1 MNCRTTKISNTS
13 EQRDKNDISERT
25 IDSQENVATTI
36 MPNETRRR
44 LHSMTS
50 AAKNRGRKAVRW
62 GSS

>member
-13 EQRDKNDISERT
+13 EQRDKNDIPERS
-25 IDSQENVATTI
+25 IDIQENVATTT

-50 AAKNRGRKAVRW
+50 AAKTKRE
-62 GSS
+62 